1 MTALPPPHAGHF
13 GFDPTA
19 VMGRR
24 IGAYLID
31 VVIAWVVM
39 AAVFWAVSDTVPN
52 SALISCS
59 DADAPTLCFEIGDT
73 IRFAEGGDANLV
85 TVAGLLVW
93 AVFGIAVQGV
103 TGGTPGKLMV
113 GLRVI
118 RQDDGQLAG
127 IGRCAA
133 RTVLWLVDAFPYIL
147 PLVGLITGLATKGHR
162 RVGDMAAGTLVV
174 RSDAVGTPPV
184 VAGLTVPGAVAW
196 SPPVPMGGPGGWIPP
211 TAPPTQASPADFADP
226 FARPA
231 GQVFPTPD
239 RAEVPYGGPPPSG
252 PPIAAPPPLA
262 PPVAVPP
269 PAAPPAA
276 VPLPPPRPRDD
287 QPSWD
292 PQRNAYIWFDPARGQ
307 WLVHDAAA
315 DQWRPM

>member
-31 VVIAWVVM
+31 VLIAWAVM
-39 AAVFWAVSDTVPN
+39 AAVFWSVSNTVPN
-52 SALISCS
+52 SPLISCN
-59 DADAPTLCFEIGDT
+59 DDNAPTLCLELGDT

-85 TVAGLLVW
+85 TVAGILVW
-93 AVFGIAVQGV
+93 AVFGIVIQGV

-118 RQDDGQLAG
+118 RQDDGHLAG
-127 IGRCAA
+127 VGRCAA
-133 RTVLWLVDAFPYIL
+133 RTVLWLVDAFPYVL
-147 PLVGLITGLATKGHR
+147 PLVGLIVGAASKGHR

-174 RSDAVGTPPV
+174 RADAVGVAPV
-184 VAGLTVPGAVAW
+184 VPGLTVAGAAAW
-196 SPPVPMGGPGGWIPP
+196 SPPAPAGGPGGWIPP
-211 TAPPTQASPADFADP
+211 TAPPQAPPPADFADP
-226 FARPA
+226 FASPA

-239 RAEVPYGGPPPSG
+239 RDEVPYGGPPPAG
-252 PPIAAPPPLA
+252 PPVAAPPPGV
-262 PPVAVPP
+262 PPVAN
-269 PAAPPAA
+269 
-276 VPLPPPRPRDD
+276 PLPPPAPRDD

-315 DQWRPM
+315 DQWRPL